1 MAATPRGVVRRNGLP
16 PSCHYVFAASRK
28 ISHEPSPCEI
38 DDGGA
43 LGLGPGRPRA
53 RPPRRLAGSRTR
65 QRPRRASDQASSS
78 DLVPMPRNGE
88 QSPVGAQIGIPGCPA
103 QDPVRADLKPRSVR
117 ERGGTYRRRRL
128 QPAKERQAKP
138 NDSARSTGPA
148 GAAPTHQSPGSCRP
162 MVHDSVHAGLRPVI
176 LVTRPLPAGAV
187 LGSTRFRVRTVAKPR
202 HKPYLRASDGSFSIP
217 KTRETAPRYL
227 AVCPKR
233 LIF

>member
-138 NDSARSTGPA
+138 NDSARSTGPRRS
-148 GAAPTHQSPGSCRP
+148 GAHPPKSGLVSSNGPRQRSRGLASGDFGHPAATRRRRTRLHPAFGSER
-162 MVHDSVHAGLRPVI
+162 
-176 LVTRPLPAGAV
+176 
-187 LGSTRFRVRTVAKPR
+187 
-202 HKPYLRASDGSFSIP
+202 
-217 KTRETAPRYL
+217 
-227 AVCPKR
+227 
-233 LIF
+233 